1 MYHFRKRHVQTLF
14 IQLLKISNLLS
25 EQNRIEQI
33 FSACVARV
41 KKIVNPE
48 IRSPD
53 IQWIILKA
61 DVEIVTFLKKQ
72 M

>member
-33 FSACVARV
+33 FNACVARV

-48 IRSPD
+48 IHSGHLMNN
-53 IQWIILKA
+53 LKG
-61 DVEIVTFLKKQ
+61 
-72 M
+72 